1 MRELKIGKHS
11 LKIYD
16 SIEELPIV
24 RHHKFSKLML
34 IDANVGSDI
43 SDFDAHLERGFR

>member
-1 MRELKIGKHS
+1 MKDIKIGKHK

-24 RHHKFSKLML
+24 RHHKFNKLML
-34 IDANVGSDI
+34 IDAHIGSEL
-43 SDFDAHLERGFR
+43 SDFDNHLELY